1 MEWILNEIF
10 RLTWGLVQ
18 KLLCVDSQTFHS
30 HWVLKDDKNVFFCIF
45 WTFFYFKI
53 FPTRIDRTST
63 IVKIKFHRKK
73 NVYVNAMTAAQ
84 HMSSHRRRGREN
96 NYLRRHHNP
105 GGRTNLLKNQ
115 KARTF
120 QTKYLCKQIAAL
132 LKTNFRFA
140 SEWTAGLAS
149 AHANEIY
156 FDFFFRFS
164 CRRHPKCWRLLL
176 QPFRATPAP
185 AFIWWKNISRLDN
198 GFEDNYPFVTIFCFA
213 SSRTWTFSFFS
224 FFVPAEREENNK
236 RVASWD
242 GGKSIFIAHQKQM
255 IRPDRG
261 PHNNHNLSSIQFRRS

>member
-1 MEWILNEIF
+1 
-10 RLTWGLVQ
+10 
-18 KLLCVDSQTFHS
+18 
-30 HWVLKDDKNVFFCIF
+30 
-45 WTFFYFKI
+45 
-53 FPTRIDRTST
+53 
-63 IVKIKFHRKK
+63 
-73 NVYVNAMTAAQ
+73 MTAAQ
-84 HMSSHRRRGREN
+84 HMSSHQRRGREN

-156 FDFFFRFS
+156 FDFFFRAVDIQSVGDFYS
-164 CRRHPKCWRLLL
+164 NPFALHRL
-176 QPFRATPAP
+176 Q
-185 AFIWWKNISRLDN
+185 RLFD
-198 GFEDNYPFVTIFCFA
+198 GKIFHVWTMA
-213 SSRTWTFSFFS
+213 SRTIIHLSPYSVLRRLEHGHFPFFP